1 MTLADSNTSLPILY
15 SFRRCPYAMRA
26 RMALAV
32 SAQTCELREVLLRDK
47 PPELI
52 AASAKASVPV
62 LILSN
67 GEVLHESM
75 DIMLWALHQNDPQLW
90 LAPEFGDMACM
101 LDLIAHNDR
110 NFKSQLDRYK
120 YPHRF
125 ALEAENNLL
134 RFAKI
139 NRDAAALW
147 LASLN
152 AELEKHQGWLFGARP
167 SLADIALLPFVRQF
181 AHTDDVWFSE
191 QPWRALIDWLAT
203 WETSELF
210 AAVMEKY
217 PRWSRDQS
225 GIVLWPKSAA

>member
-1 MTLADSNTSLPILY
+1 MPLANSNTSLPILY

-62 LILSN
+62 LILPH
-67 GEVLHESM
+67 GEVLHESL
-75 DIMLWALHQNDPQLW
+75 DVMLWALHQHDPQHW
-90 LAPEFGDMACM
+90 LRPELGDMASM
-101 LDLIAHNDR
+101 LGLIAHNDG
-110 NFKSQLDRYK
+110 NFKRQLDRYK

-125 ALEAENNLL
+125 ALEAGDDLL
-134 RFAKI
+134 RFAES
-139 NRDAAALW
+139 NRDSAALW
-147 LASLN
+147 LSSLN
-152 AELEKHQGWLFGARP
+152 ADLDKHQGWLFGARP

-181 AHTDDVWFSE
+181 AHTDDAWFAQ
-191 QPWRALIDWLAT
+191 QPWHALIDWLAT

-217 PRWSRDQS
+217 PRWSSEQRGVS
-225 GIVLWPKSAA
+225 IWPKSAA